1 MKPYLRNLM
10 KAMFMPLL
18 IIYFE
23 TVLKTTVYETVFNEG
38 YIFMCMFSLPIGL
51 ALYLLFTS
59 FSEKTNKRVFLLIIL
74 CLTFYYGSQMMY
86 YKIFSTFASLYF
98 FIGAGKAA
106 QFYDVLFN
114 AVKNNTLP
122 LIFLCIPILLASML
136 YKKINIIKVS
146 KGNILKV
153 AITALVFQTIVILFV
168 LSSDEGI
175 LSPSYL
181 YKEAFIVEDSI
192 DKFGLLTTGRLDIK
206 NILKNTTVFASESEP
221 IEIIESEDV
230 FVNDEKTY
238 EKIKQIEKAETIEYN
253 QLEIPFG
260 YLIENE
266 GNKEINFLHEY
277 FKNEEPSNKNKYTGM
292 FKGKN
297 LIMITAEGFSP
308 YAINKEL
315 TPTLYKMYEEGF
327 KFTDFYTPLW
337 GVSTSD
343 GEYVACTGLLPKAG
357 VWSFY
362 ESSENYM
369 PFCMGNQLKSSG
381 YESYAYH
388 NHYFDY
394 YFRNKSH
401 PNMGYTYKGLGN
413 GLDVTETWP
422 ESDVEMI
429 DLTVDEYI
437 DKKPFH
443 AYYMTVS
450 GHLQYTFTGNYIA
463 SKNRDLVEHL
473 NYSDNVKAYLACNI
487 ELDKAVEKLI
497 KRLEEAGIAEET
509 LIAISPDHY
518 PYGLTKEEIS
528 ELAGHKVETD
538 FELYK
543 GVFLLWSK
551 NIEPTVVEKT
561 SSSLDII
568 PTLSNLMG
576 TKYDSRL
583 LIGRDILS
591 DSEPL
596 VIFKDRSFIT
606 DKAFFNARTG
616 EIINRGNN
624 IIDEG
629 YIKEIS
635 EQVKN
640 KFKVSELILEVD
652 YYDLVL
658 KNKKWR
664 SDLHFLFWGSLFNN

>member
-1 MKPYLRNLM
+1 MNLNY
-10 KAMFMPLL
+10 KKLIKVSFMPLL

-23 TVLKTTVYETVFNEG
+23 TVLKITVYDTVFNEG
-38 YIFMCMFSLPIGL
+38 YIFMCLFSLPIGL
-51 ALYLLFTS
+51 AFYLITSCFT
-59 FSEKTNKRVFLLIIL
+59 ERTNKIVFIALMG
-74 CLTFYYGSQMMY
+74 CLTFYYSAQMLY

-106 QFYDVLFN
+106 QFFDVLIN
-114 AVKNNTLP
+114 AVKNDIIPLLFILLP
-122 LIFLCIPILLASML
+122 LALTVIFS
-136 YKKINIIKVS
+136 KKISIS
-146 KGNILKV
+146 KISKKYIV
-153 AITALVFQTIVILFV
+153 RVVISTIVIQTAVTLFV
-168 LSSDEGI
+168 LSFDEGM

-181 YKEAFIVEDSI
+181 YKESFLVEDSI
-192 DKFGLLTTGRLDIK
+192 DKFGLLTTGRLDLK
-206 NILKNTTVFASESEP
+206 NILKNTTALAGESDPMEIVESDNEEDAAKADEYAELTEELPSEEEP
-221 IEIIESEDV
+221 I
-230 FVNDEKTY
+230 
-238 EKIKQIEKAETIEYN
+238 IEYN
-253 QLEIPFG
+253 ELDIPFDEF
-260 YLIENE
+260 IEKEANE
-266 GNKEINFLHEY
+266 NIKSMHKY
-277 FKNEEPSNKNKYTGM
+277 FMNEEPSKKNEYTGM

-308 YAINKEL
+308 YAVDREL

-343 GEYVACTGLLPKAG
+343 GEYVACTGLLPKEG
-357 VWSFY
+357 IWSFY
-362 ESSENYM
+362 KSSENNM
-369 PFCMGNQLKSSG
+369 PYCMGNQLKSVG
-381 YESYAYH
+381 YATYAYH

-422 ESDVEMI
+422 ESDLEMI
-429 DLTVDEYI
+429 DLTVNEYI
-437 DKKPFH
+437 DKQPFH

-450 GHLQYTFTGNYIA
+450 GHLRYNFTGNYIA
-463 SKNRDLVEHL
+463 LKNKSLVDSLE
-473 NYSDNVKAYLACNI
+473 YSENVKAYLACNI
-487 ELDKAVEKLI
+487 ELDRAMEKLI
-497 KRLEEAGIAEET
+497 EELEKAGIADDT

-518 PYGLTKEEIS
+518 PYGLTEAEIS
-528 ELAGHKVETD
+528 ELAGHKVDSD

-551 NIEPTVVEKT
+551 GMEPVEIKKT

-576 TKYDSRL
+576 LEYDSRL

-596 VIFKDRSFIT
+596 VMLKDRSWIT

-616 EIINRGNN
+616 EVISRTGSIP
-624 IIDEG
+624 DSG
-629 YIKEIS
+629 YIEEIS
-635 EQVKN
+635 ERVKQ
-640 KFKVSELILEVD
+640 KFKVSAMILDND
-652 YYDLVL
+652 YYSTVYQ
-658 KNKKWR
+658 
-664 SDLHFLFWGSLFNN
+664 